1 MKRWRDVDKCYHGIS
16 EIRRTIG
23 WDRLGDV
30 RKANVYLAQ
39 KSKY

>member
-1 MKRWRDVDKCYHGIS
+1 MLLEFQREEEQLGGNK
-16 EIRRTIG
+16 
-23 WDRLGDV
+23 LGDV